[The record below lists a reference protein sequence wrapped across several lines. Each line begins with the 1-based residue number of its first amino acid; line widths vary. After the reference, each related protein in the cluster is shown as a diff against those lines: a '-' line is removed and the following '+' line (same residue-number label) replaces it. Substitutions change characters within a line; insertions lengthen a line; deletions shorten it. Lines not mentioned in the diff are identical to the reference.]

1 MEKKRII
8 FVTAALAALFLLP
21 AAVKADPVS
30 LTLNTPLTGAPGS
43 VVTLSGTFVNGSGEV
58 TFDSYSETLGANLTL
73 SGMSQPIDSLLGT
86 SIGSGATLGPVNL
99 LNILISPSATPGSTL
114 FGSLTVIFTNA
125 NGAFLEVTE
134 DFQVVVAGQSTAPVP
149 EPATMLLLATGLA
162 GAAAARRR
170 KLRRADE

>member
-8 FVTAALAALFLLP
+8 FATAALAALFLLP
-21 AAVKADPVS
+21 AAAKADPVS

-43 VVTLSGTFVNGSGEV
+43 VVTLSGTFVNGSGAV

-73 SGMSQPIDSLLGT
+73 SGMQPIDSLLGT

-99 LNILISPSATPGSTL
+99 LTLMISPSATPGSTL

-134 DFQVVVAGQSTAPVP
+134 DFQVVVAGRVTDPIP

-170 KLRRADE
+170 KVRRADE